1 MIDLIKQAAADK
13 FFGAVKS
20 GVSDLMVSE
29 SSIDTLVTAMS
40 ELQVIAGRKLIIT
53 PGVCGIV
60 QTKEQYENIVPKSYR
75 DNYTYEEGKGS
86 YPWLWFNFQKQPYDE
101 TKIKVQVEKDG
112 VLCTFGDNVANIG
125 TLSEDKKT
133 VTVTSKNYISFEI
146 VKDLNIPSNQAKGNY
161 IIIFTDEE
169 GNDKQMFQIMYV

>member
-1 MIDLIKQAAADK
+1 M
-13 FFGAVKS
+13 
-20 GVSDLMVSE
+20 
-29 SSIDTLVTAMS
+29 
-40 ELQVIAGRKLIIT
+40 
-53 PGVCGIV
+53 
-60 QTKEQYENIVPKSYR
+60 
-75 DNYTYEEGKGS
+75 
-86 YPWLWFNFQKQPYDE
+86 
-101 TKIKVQVEKDG
+101 KVQVEKDG